1 LVTSVAWRACSS
13 VAVLTATMQHR
24 KAADGQNMLPLDSL
38 ASQAEKQK
46 PYMVQLPNCI
56 DR

>member
-1 LVTSVAWRACSS
+1 
-13 VAVLTATMQHR
+13 VLTATMRHR
-24 KAADGQNMLPLDSL
+24 KAADGQNLLPLDSL